1 MTEQERTEIEAAT
14 FRRLLTHLDDN
25 KEVQNIDLMIL
36 ANFCRNC
43 LSKWYLAAAN
53 EKGVDMDYDAAREVV
68 YGMSY
73 DDWKSKHQEPAS
85 DDQKQKF
92 EDTKALHAKIS
103 GHN

>member
-14 FRRLLTHLDDN
+14 FCRLLTHLDDN

-43 LSKWYLAAAN
+43 LSKWYMAAAA
-53 EKGVDMDYDAAREVV
+53 EKGVDVDYDAAREVV
-68 YGMSY
+68 YGMTY
-73 DDWKSKHQEPAS
+73 DEWKSNHQLPAS
-85 DDQKQKF
+85 EEQKKKF
-92 EDTKALHAKIS
+92 EETKSAHAKIS